1 MIQTVTPKA
10 TPICPICQSGD
21 HPEVVRVGIRENPE
35 AEVYRCACGL
45 EYITPPFEDPRAY
58 YSLEY
63 RKEHNPVPW
72 AEMTAGQRYDYYR
85 PLMPKRLPHFQK
97 FITPGVKVFEVGC
110 SAGHYL
116 DVLNKS
122 GYAPVG
128 CDYNAEDVEYVNKVL
143 GIPCE
148 EGDIETAFPGKKF
161 PAICCYHVLEHVVDP
176 VGWLRTAYSRLE
188 TGGILYVQVPN
199 LDDAL
204 HSVYKIPEF
213 DQRWYREPHL
223 SYFNA
228 ATLKRILAQAG
239 FEVTISYDQLYS
251 MGNHFSWV
259 MTKKP
264 MPDPATAQ
272 EAMVLA
278 SDLSNTFEF
287 IDKYYRRALCDMGIA
302 DCLIAVGRKL

>member
-1 MIQTVTPKA
+1 MIQTQIPT
-10 TPICPICQSGD
+10 CPICQRGD
-21 HPEVVRVGIRENPE
+21 PEIVRVGIRENLDT
-35 AEVYRCACGL
+35 EVYRCACGL
-45 EYITPPFEDPRAY
+45 EYITPPFEDPKAY

-72 AEMTAGQRYDYYR
+72 AEMTAGQRFDYYR
-85 PLMPKRLPHFQK
+85 PLMPKRLPHFAK
-97 FITPGVKVFEVGC
+97 FIPPGQRVFEVGC

-128 CDYNAEDVEYVNKVL
+128 CDYNPDDVKYVNKVL

-148 EGDIETAFPGKKF
+148 LGDIETAFPGKKF

-176 VGWLRTAYSRLE
+176 VGWLKTAYDRLE
-188 TGGILYVQVPN
+188 SGGILYVQVPN

-228 ATLKRILAQAG
+228 ETLNRIGSKAG
-239 FEVTISYDQLYS
+239 IAVTISNDQLYS
-251 MGNHFSWV
+251 MGNHLSWIN
-259 MTKKP
+259 TRKP

-272 EAMVLA
+272 EPMIFAPE
-278 SDLSNTFEF
+278 LSEVFKSM
-287 IDKYYRRALCDMGIA
+287 DADYREELCAQGIA

>member
-1 MIQTVTPKA
+1 MIQTKTP
-10 TPICPICQSGD
+10 TCPICQRGD
-21 HPEVVRVGIRENPE
+21 PEIVRVGIRENLE
-35 AEVYRCACGL
+35 TEVYRCACGL
-45 EYITPPFEDPRAY
+45 EYITPPFEDPQAY

-72 AEMTAGQRYDYYR
+72 AEMTAGQRFDYYR

-97 FITPGVKVFEVGC
+97 FIRPGQRVLEVGC

-128 CDYNAEDVEYVNKVL
+128 CDYNPEDVEYVSKVL

-148 EGDIETAFPGKKF
+148 VGDIETAFPGKTF

-176 VGWLRTAYSRLE
+176 VGWLRTAYERLE
-188 TGGILYVQVPN
+188 TGGVLYVQVPN

-228 ATLKRILAQAG
+228 ATLERIASEAG
-239 FEVTISYDQLYS
+239 FTVEISYDQLYS
-251 MGNHFSWV
+251 MGNHFSWAL
-259 MTKKP
+259 TRKP
-264 MPDPATAQ
+264 MLDPAIAQ
-272 EAMVLA
+272 EPM
-278 SDLSNTFEF
+278 TFAPETAALLESL
-287 IDKYYRRALCDMGIA
+287 DWWYRQELCNQGIA